1 MIHPPFTNVALWIGI
16 AFCIVQ
22 TRIFSGLDLAL
33 FSVSRLRLEIEAAG
47 GNGDAVKM
55 LSLRADSNFT
65 LATILWGNVATN
77 VLLTLLSESVLAGVG
92 AFVFSTVAITLL
104 GEIIPQAYFSR
115 KALRIAARFALFLK
129 FYQVMLFAVAK
140 PTALFLNWWLGPES
154 IALLRERDFRALLSK
169 HVEAEGTDVGRL
181 EATGAQNFLDL
192 DDIAVLDEGEPVDPR
207 SIISLP
213 IVSGWPVWYCRHS
226 NARRAI
232 RSYSNLMLPEES
244 GLFLLTTLDRRAWFW
259 TLTIFCA
266 MSSSTKSRSARSP
279 IGIARSSSP
288 A

>member
-1 MIHPPFTNVALWIGI
+1 MIYPLFTNVALWIGI

-22 TRIFSGLDLAL
+22 TGIFSGLNLAL

-92 AFVFSTVAITLL
+92 AFVFSTVAIAFL

-115 KALRIAARFALFLK
+115 NALRIAARFTPFLK

-181 EATGAQNFLDL
+181 EAPAHRTF
-192 DDIAVLDEGEPVDPR
+192 
-207 SIISLP
+207 STSTISP
-213 IVSGWPVWYCRHS
+213 CWTRGS
-226 NARRAI
+226 
-232 RSYSNLMLPEES
+232 
-244 GLFLLTTLDRRAWFW
+244 LLTPGA
-259 TLTIFCA
+259 
-266 MSSSTKSRSARSP
+266 
-279 IGIARSSSP
+279 SSP
-288 A
+288 CQL